1 MTFRARCV
9 RGGHYKSRPG
19 CLASFKQTN
28 QSAASEAL
36 SIRLLLHLE
45 WRIGS
50 ECEGRSWGKFSPLS
64 LSVFLWLALPCFSS
78 GGGERICLEGEEQG
92 IDRSFRIEPTSRLG
106 FFLSLSFFL
115 SFCTSLFLAI
125 FLFVVCLCLG
135 PSSASFSPLYCSFFG
150 SLLLCAASFL
160 SILEASKG
168 VNRTVLACLLATGS
182 LVYHFT

>member
-1 MTFRARCV
+1 MGVNV
-9 RGGHYKSRPG
+9 RGGVGGNSLLSRSL
-19 CLASFKQTN
+19 CSFG
-28 QSAASEAL
+28 L
-36 SIRLLLHLE
+36 V
-45 WRIGS
+45 G
-50 ECEGRSWGKFSPLS
+50 
-64 LSVFLWLALPCFSS
+64 LALLCS
-78 GGGERICLEGEEQG
+78 GGGKRICLEGEEQG

-135 PSSASFSPLYCSFFG
+135 PSSASFSPLYCSFFC

-182 LVYHFT
+182 LVYHFTPKV